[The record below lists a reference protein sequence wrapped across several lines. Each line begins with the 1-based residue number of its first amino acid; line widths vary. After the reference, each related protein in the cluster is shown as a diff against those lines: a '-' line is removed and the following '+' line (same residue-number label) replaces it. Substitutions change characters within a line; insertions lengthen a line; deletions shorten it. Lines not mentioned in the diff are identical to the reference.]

1 MRGMERANAARM
13 IVELVSDV
21 GGRISKI
28 NRKALAK
35 LLHMA
40 WLHGWRPERLA
51 HELPSNTW
59 ETNVIMPHLEPYLPG
74 YVSRSD
80 AVELR
85 KALTRA
91 MATGD
96 VAADGT
102 VPFASM
108 TLLQVAR
115 EGGFKVQ
122 ENVVKFGQM
131 RSVFSPTSA

>member
-1 MRGMERANAARM
+1 MERANPAGM
-13 IVELVSDV
+13 MVELVNDV
-21 GGRISKI
+21 GGRVSKI

-40 WLHGWRPERLA
+40 WLHGWRPERVS
-51 HELPSNTW
+51 HDWPTTSW
-59 ETNVIMPHLEPYLPG
+59 ETEMIIPHLSPYLPG
-74 YVSRSD
+74 HVSKSD

-96 VAADGT
+96 VAADGS

-115 EGGFKVQ
+115 EGGFKVR
-122 ENVVKFGQM
+122 ENHAVFGE
-131 RSVFSPTSA
+131 VSPWFTPASA

>member
-1 MRGMERANAARM
+1 MM
-13 IVELVSDV
+13 VELVSDV
-21 GGRISKI
+21 GGRVSKI

-40 WLHGWRPERLA
+40 WLHGWRPERVP
-51 HELPSNTW
+51 HKWPSDSW
-59 ETNVIMPHLEPYLPG
+59 ETKIIVPHLEPYLPG
-74 YVSRSD
+74 SVSRSD

-122 ENVVKFGQM
+122 ENFVEFGET
-131 RSVFSPTSA
+131 RSRFAPTPA

>member
-1 MRGMERANAARM
+1 MLGMERANAARM
-13 IVELVSDV
+13 MVELVNDG

-40 WLHGWRPERLA
+40 WLHGWRPERVP
-51 HELPSNTW
+51 HEWPSNSW
-59 ETNVIMPHLEPYLPG
+59 ETEIIVPHLGPYLPG

-108 TLLQVAR
+108 TLLQSAR
-115 EGGFKVQ
+115 EGGFTVR
-122 ENVVKFGQM
+122 ENYAEFGET
-131 RSVFSPTSA
+131 RPLFTTSA

>member
-1 MRGMERANAARM
+1 MM
-13 IVELVSDV
+13 VELVSDG
-21 GGRISKI
+21 GGRVSKI

-40 WLHGWRPERLA
+40 WLHGWRPERVP
-51 HELPSNTW
+51 HQWPSSSW
-59 ETNVIMPHLEPYLPG
+59 ETEIIVPHLQPYLPG
-74 YVSRSD
+74 YVSKTD
-80 AVELR
+80 AQGLR

-102 VPFASM
+102 VPFASV

-115 EGGFKVQ
+115 EGGFKVRDNHA
-122 ENVVKFGQM
+122 EFGEI
-131 RSVFSPTSA
+131 RPVFAGASA

>member
-1 MRGMERANAARM
+1 MERANAACM
-13 IVELVSDV
+13 MVELVSDV
-21 GGRISKI
+21 GGRVNKI

-40 WLHGWRPERLA
+40 WLHGWRPERLP
-51 HELPSNTW
+51 HEWPSHTW
-59 ETNVIMPHLEPYLPG
+59 ETSVIVPHLGPYLPG

-122 ENVVKFGQM
+122 ENVVKCGEI
-131 RSVFSPTSA
+131 RSRFAPTPA